1 MNSILCFIG
10 FKVIHRMAE
19 IARAFSSQLRY
30 VQRSR
35 VAEDLPCIRMDG
47 IVRFEIIT
55 REIAN
60 FLALEFKFWH
70 KTVILKQ

>member
-1 MNSILCFIG
+1 MP
-10 FKVIHRMAE
+10 E

-30 VQRSR
+30 LQISR
-35 VAEDLPCIRMDG
+35 VAEDLPRIRMDG

-60 FLALEFKFWH
+60 FLALECKFWH
-70 KTVILKQ
+70 KNPDP